1 MGRGRTGDRGEG
13 KGKERGSLSF
23 AAGRRKKSRH
33 LMSAGN
39 VDTYIH
45 PAGPPREGED
55 RKPTAGN
62 VADTDVDEDGVDEV
76 VGSLDARHQI
86 WPMSISCTHT
96 HHTFIHLHTRALQE
110 KPVKEKVTVTAT
122 FCH

>member
-1 MGRGRTGDRGEG
+1 
-13 KGKERGSLSF
+13 
-23 AAGRRKKSRH
+23 
-33 LMSAGN
+33 MSAGN

-45 PAGPPREGED
+45 PAGPPRERED

>member
-1 MGRGRTGDRGEG
+1 LSAKALPQTSLGELTALPRPPSCIYRERKERVEG
-13 KGKERGSLSF
+13 KGKEGGSLSF

-39 VDTYIH
+39 VDRYIH

-86 WPMSISCTHT
+86 RPMSISCTHT
-96 HHTFIHLHTRALQE
+96 HTIHS
-110 KPVKEKVTVTAT
+110 
-122 FCH
+122 

>member
-13 KGKERGSLSF
+13 KGKEGGSLSF

-45 PAGPPREGED
+45 PAGPPRERED

-86 WPMSISCTHT
+86 RPMSISCTHT
-96 HHTFIHLHTRALQE
+96 HTHTHTIHSYTCTLEHCRKNQ
-110 KPVKEKVTVTAT
+110 
-122 FCH
+122 